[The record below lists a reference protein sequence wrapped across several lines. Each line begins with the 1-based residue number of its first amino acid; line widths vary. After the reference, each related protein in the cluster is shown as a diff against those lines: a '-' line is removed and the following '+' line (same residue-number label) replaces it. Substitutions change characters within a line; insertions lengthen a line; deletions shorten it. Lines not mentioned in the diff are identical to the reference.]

1 MYVWG
6 LKGRFDEHSNPG
18 EADKEHLNEHSR
30 NLYKQECEQLVAQ
43 LNKLIPDDQ
52 PKLFV
57 PDLKF
62 NRRIGDYAHQSYS
75 ITGERLDPEEYKKHC
90 QEVLPNENDMAQ
102 LTTIFAEGGWVAE
115 KKATTPG
122 SMTEAGHIQVSRD
135 GPVARIVFNRPP
147 LNILHIP
154 ALQELNA
161 AFDALPVPPHLRFLV
176 FTGSEHTFST
186 GVDVRDHTPDR
197 VAEMLGSFHR
207 VFRKLWSADWITI
220 AAVRGHCLGGGME
233 LATFC
238 DFVVATHTARF
249 GQPEIKLGC
258 FPPVAA
264 VLCRCCWVRAARS
277 I

>member
-1 MYVWG
+1 
-6 LKGRFDEHSNPG
+6 
-18 EADKEHLNEHSR
+18 
-30 NLYKQECEQLVAQ
+30 
-43 LNKLIPDDQ
+43 
-52 PKLFV
+52 
-57 PDLKF
+57 
-62 NRRIGDYAHQSYS
+62 
-75 ITGERLDPEEYKKHC
+75 
-90 QEVLPNENDMAQ
+90 
-102 LTTIFAEGGWVAE
+102 
-115 KKATTPG
+115 
-122 SMTEAGHIQVSRD
+122 MTEAGHIQVSRD

-154 ALQELNA
+154 AIQELNA
-161 AFDALPVPPHLRFLV
+161 ALDALPGPPHLRFLV
-176 FTGSEHTFST
+176 FTGGERTFST

-264 VLCRCCWVRAARS
+264 VLLPVLLGPRRALDLILTGRTVTATEARELGLVNRVVGEDELDGAVQELLDS
-277 I
+277 LIPLSPAVLPLTRRAVLRASGLDFERALEEMEKIYLDKLMQTEDAAEGIRAFIERRRPVWTGR